1 MENFDLDKYFVKGEL
16 IPAIVQEKST
26 GEVLMLAYMNKESL
40 RKTLETGY
48 TWFWSRSRKEL
59 WNKGATS
66 GHLQQV
72 VSISGDCDDD
82 TLLLQVIQTGAA
94 CHTGSHKMDLIK
106 NEYDVILERKEEKA
120 EGSYTAYLF
129 EQGIDKILK
138 KLGEECTETVIAA
151 KNNDNTE
158 TVYEITDLLYHV
170 LVLMAHQGITPDD
183 INAELAKRAEK
194 RGNLKKFHK
203 VDKNS

>member
-1 MENFDLDKYFVKGEL
+1 
-16 IPAIVQEKST
+16 
-26 GEVLMLAYMNKESL
+26 
-40 RKTLETGY
+40 
-48 TWFWSRSRKEL
+48 
-59 WNKGATS
+59 
-66 GHLQQV
+66 
-72 VSISGDCDDD
+72 
-82 TLLLQVIQTGAA
+82 
-94 CHTGSHKMDLIK
+94 MDLIK

-138 KLGEECTETVIAA
+138 KVGEECTETVIAA

>member
-1 MENFDLDKYFVKGEL
+1 
-16 IPAIVQEKST
+16 
-26 GEVLMLAYMNKESL
+26 
-40 RKTLETGY
+40 
-48 TWFWSRSRKEL
+48 
-59 WNKGATS
+59 
-66 GHLQQV
+66 
-72 VSISGDCDDD
+72 
-82 TLLLQVIQTGAA
+82 
-94 CHTGSHKMDLIK
+94 MDLIK

-138 KLGEECTETVIAA
+138 KVGEECTETVIAA

-170 LVLMAHQGITPDD
+170 LVLMVHQGITPDD

>member
-1 MENFDLDKYFVKGEL
+1 
-16 IPAIVQEKST
+16 
-26 GEVLMLAYMNKESL
+26 
-40 RKTLETGY
+40 
-48 TWFWSRSRKEL
+48 
-59 WNKGATS
+59 
-66 GHLQQV
+66 
-72 VSISGDCDDD
+72 
-82 TLLLQVIQTGAA
+82 
-94 CHTGSHKMDLIK
+94 MDLIK

>member
-1 MENFDLDKYFVKGEL
+1 
-16 IPAIVQEKST
+16 
-26 GEVLMLAYMNKESL
+26 
-40 RKTLETGY
+40 
-48 TWFWSRSRKEL
+48 
-59 WNKGATS
+59 
-66 GHLQQV
+66 
-72 VSISGDCDDD
+72 
-82 TLLLQVIQTGAA
+82 
-94 CHTGSHKMDLIK
+94 MDLIK

-138 KLGEECTETVIAA
+138 KVGEECTETVIAA
-151 KNNDNTE
+151 KNNDTTE